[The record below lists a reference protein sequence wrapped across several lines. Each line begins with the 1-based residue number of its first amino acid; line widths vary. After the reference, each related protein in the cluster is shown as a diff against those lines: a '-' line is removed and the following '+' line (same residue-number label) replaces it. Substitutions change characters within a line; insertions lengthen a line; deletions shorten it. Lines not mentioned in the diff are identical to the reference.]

1 MDIVKLRGVIKPYEW
16 GDSYFIST
24 LLNREKTSYPQGEL
38 WMGTHP
44 MGEASLLMDETSL
57 SAYIKSH
64 PIEVLGESHIQ
75 RFGVELPFLLK
86 VLAIKNPLSLQ
97 VHPNSEQALKGYEAE
112 EAQRSFLEAS
122 LLNYKDSR
130 QKDEILFALTPVTA
144 MVGFRTLSEILD
156 NMKEI
161 LHEKDEIFS
170 SCTSVEEFFQTLLM
184 LDNDTKESMLSDLKN
199 YVNAESEI
207 ESSLFLSSKDIAK
220 KALSLYSDDIMAF
233 SPFFLNVV
241 HLEIGSA
248 IHITPTTLHAYVYGH
263 GVELMSA
270 SDNVLRG
277 GLTFKKIDVKE
288 LTSTLSYHE
297 GKIEVASPTHVSD
310 NYYTIDVESSEFV
323 FSYLEKGEVQ
333 LDNHN
338 TIEIALVLEGNG
350 KITWNQKEIRIN
362 KGDILLI
369 PSIIDSYKIEN
380 SGLVVIAYVPK
391 DS

>member
-1 MDIVKLRGVIKPYEW
+1 
-16 GDSYFIST
+16 
-24 LLNREKTSYPQGEL
+24 
-38 WMGTHP
+38 
-44 MGEASLLMDETSL
+44 
-57 SAYIKSH
+57 
-64 PIEVLGESHIQ
+64 
-75 RFGVELPFLLK
+75 
-86 VLAIKNPLSLQ
+86 
-97 VHPNSEQALKGYEAE
+97 
-112 EAQRSFLEAS
+112 
-122 LLNYKDSR
+122 
-130 QKDEILFALTPVTA
+130 

-156 NMKEI
+156 NMEEI
-161 LHEKDEIFS
+161 LQEKDEIFS
-170 SCTSVEEFFQTLLM
+170 SCTSVEEFFQTLLL
-184 LDNDTKESMLSDLKN
+184 LDNETKERMLSDLKH
-199 YVNAESEI
+199 YVNAETDVEP
-207 ESSLFLSSKDIAK
+207 SLFLSSRDIAK

-248 IHITPTTLHAYVYGH
+248 IHIKPTTLHAYVYGH

-277 GLTFKKIDVKE
+277 GLTSKKIDVKE

-297 GKIEVASPTHVSD
+297 GKIEVASTTHVSD

-323 FSYLEKGEVQ
+323 FSYLENGEVQ

-369 PSIIDSYKIEN
+369 PSIVDSYKT
-380 SGLVVIAYVPK
+380 
-391 DS
+391 